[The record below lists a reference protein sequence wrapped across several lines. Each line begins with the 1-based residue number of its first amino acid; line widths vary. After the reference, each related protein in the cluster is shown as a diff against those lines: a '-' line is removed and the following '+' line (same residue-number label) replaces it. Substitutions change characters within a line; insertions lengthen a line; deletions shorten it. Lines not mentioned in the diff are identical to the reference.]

1 MTQETEINF
10 RKQFY
15 KYVQLARINRPVGY
29 LLLLWPTFW
38 GLWMAEDGFPD
49 IGRLIIFTLG
59 VFAMRSAGCIINDIV
74 DRDYDKNVTR
84 TSSRVLVTG
93 EVSLTE
99 AYLLLLGLLALAL
112 SLLVSLNE
120 LAVSIAVIA
129 GIFVAFYPF
138 FKRFFPLPQ
147 AILGVS
153 FGFGIL
159 MAFADTKG
167 AIDPIAWTLFV
178 ANFFW
183 AISYD
188 TAYAMMDKEDDLKV
202 GLKSSA
208 ITFGKNDILAIYI
221 SHSIFMVLMIAPV
234 SLMSFGFFY
243 GISWLLAGT
252 YSFYLL
258 MSLSKKNLN
267 SFFDFFNKSHRV
279 GAILFFGMLLD
290 LSFNF

>member
-112 SLLVSLNE
+112 SLLVSLSE

-188 TAYAMMDKEDDLKV
+188 TSYAMMDKEDDLKV

>member
-10 RKQFY
+10 RKQFH
-15 KYVQLARINRPVGY
+15 KYVQLSRINRPVGY

-49 IGRLIIFTLG
+49 LGRLIIFTLG

-99 AYLLLLGLLALAL
+99 AYLLLLGLLALSL

-129 GIFVAFYPF
+129 GIFVAVYPF
-138 FKRFFPLPQ
+138 FLNASSHYHRQSLEFLLVLVFLWPLQ
-147 AILGVS
+147 IRKGV
-153 FGFGIL
+153 
-159 MAFADTKG
+159 
-167 AIDPIAWTLFV
+167 IDPIAWTLFV

-188 TAYAMMDKEDDLKV
+188 TSYAMMDKEDDLKV
-202 GLKSSA
+202 G
-208 ITFGKNDILAIYI
+208 
-221 SHSIFMVLMIAPV
+221 
-234 SLMSFGFFY
+234 
-243 GISWLLAGT
+243 
-252 YSFYLL
+252 
-258 MSLSKKNLN
+258 
-267 SFFDFFNKSHRV
+267 
-279 GAILFFGMLLD
+279 
-290 LSFNF
+290 

>member
-112 SLLVSLNE
+112 SLLVSLSE